1 MTRKFLTAALLALVS
16 SAAAHAQSGKLTLY
30 TSQPDRIAA
39 ETVATF
45 NKQHPTVTVEAFRSG
60 TTEIM
65 NKLAAEFLAGD
76 PKPDVLFIADA
87 VTMEGLKAEGRLQ
100 AYPDADVSTF
110 PATAYDRDKTYFGSK
125 LITTGI
131 VYNTAAPRPQS

>member
-1 MTRKFLTAALLALVS
+1 MSRTLASLVLFALLCGTAD
-16 SAAAHAQSGKLTLY
+16 AQTGKLTLY

-39 ETVATF
+39 ETVAAF
-45 NKQHPTVTVEAFRSG
+45 NKQHPGVTVETFRSG
-60 TTEIM
+60 TTEVM

-87 VTMEGLKAEGRLQ
+87 VTMEGLKAEGRLLP
-100 AYPDADVSTF
+100 YLDADVSAF
-110 PATAYDRDKTYFGSK
+110 PAAAYDKDKTYFGSK

-131 VYNTAAPRPQS
+131 VYNR